1 MSCIFV
7 SVKMSNIQAFLFNI
21 LLIFRPGSIKAKY
34 DVFFDTLLIISTPDG
49 VDSIIDY
56 IANVTFPR
64 LEGEA
69 VLYGQPA
76 DVSEEDVNKLH
87 EESTFLLLCNIE
99 CLTSIEATLQRVT

>member
-1 MSCIFV
+1 
-7 SVKMSNIQAFLFNI
+7 MSNINEICF

-34 DVFFDTLLIISTPDG
+34 DVFFDSLLIISTPDG

-56 IANVTFPR
+56 IANEAFPR
-64 LEGEA
+64 LKSEA

-87 EESTFLLLCNIE
+87 EESTFLLLCYMTF
-99 CLTSIEATLQRVT
+99 LTSIEAMLQRVT